1 MIVQQEL
8 LSNSYKWNSYKYNF
22 IKIQPFSF
30 MTGLGSWTLILGT
43 HSSAEGSG
51 GGGKAVLFLS
61 CSFFFLS
68 LFYLL
73 ILFLQLPLRPRLKTC
88 HLLITFISREMR
100 EDTTGVQCKAWPLF
114 LYRCSASHHVHSLR
128 TGRRLL
134 LASFH
139 VMGILGSLRK
149 QASAP
154 KWQTEYFWFSS
165 WQESSSWLLY
175 CLCLDMNPDC
185 LTAPALNKAP
195 FSSQSSVFTCEPNH
209 ISFLCYPSLPYV

>member
-1 MIVQQEL
+1 
-8 LSNSYKWNSYKYNF
+8 
-22 IKIQPFSF
+22 

-43 HSSAEGSG
+43 HSSAEGLW

-73 ILFLQLPLRPRLKTC
+73 ILFLQLPLRPLLKTS
-88 HLLITFISREMR
+88 HLLIIFISREMR
-100 EDTTGVQCKAWPLF
+100 EDTTGVQFKAWPLC
-114 LYRCSASHHVHSLR
+114 LYRSSASHHVHSLR

-149 QASAP
+149 AG
-154 KWQTEYFWFSS
+154 
-165 WQESSSWLLY
+165 
-175 CLCLDMNPDC
+175 
-185 LTAPALNKAP
+185 
-195 FSSQSSVFTCEPNH
+195 FSSQVAARVFLIFFLAGIKLLAPLLFVSGHEPW
-209 ISFLCYPSLPYV
+209 LPDCPGSKQGSILLTEPCIYMWAQPH

>member
-43 HSSAEGSG
+43 HSSAEGLG

-73 ILFLQLPLRPRLKTC
+73 ILFLQLPLRPWLKTS

-100 EDTTGVQCKAWPLF
+100 EDTTGVQCKAWPLC
-114 LYRCSASHHVHSLR
+114 LYRSSASHHVHSLR

-149 QASAP
+149 AG
-154 KWQTEYFWFSS
+154 
-165 WQESSSWLLY
+165 
-175 CLCLDMNPDC
+175 
-185 LTAPALNKAP
+185 
-195 FSSQSSVFTCEPNH
+195 FSSQVADRVFLIFFLAGIKLLAPLLFVSGHEPW
-209 ISFLCYPSLPYV
+209 LPDCPDSKQGSILLTEQCIYMWAQPY